1 MKTIHM
7 IIERVHEKFSP
18 VDLVLFS
25 PAAAALVYA
34 FLNQ

>member
-1 MKTIHM
+1 M
-7 IIERVHEKFSP
+7 IRVIFQRVREKFAP
-18 VDLVLFS
+18 VDLLLFL